1 MTKYKDKVDRMNI
14 SLMDF
19 FDQMNNPVF
28 HKTKIDKA
36 FYVFFFCKPEL
47 PFNTFWVVFLFLL
60 AP

>member
-1 MTKYKDKVDRMNI
+1 MTKYKDKVDRLNI

-47 PFNTFWVVFLFLL
+47 PFNTF
-60 AP
+60 